1 MAKIA
6 DSTGSQ
12 IGEAIKLGLD
22 TRVVWEGF
30 TTDAVAKE
38 LFLVSNDNP
47 ETGGRLIV
55 PALPNGVI
63 VAEGLFV
70 AFNDTDNVVFASGRF
85 ALSVTNLAG
94 EVALSGATLEW
105 DAAATDANP
114 FVQYFVGASPA
125 FVWTYN
131 NTSNSIIL
139 TVTGTAA
146 KNIRYCAVVDN
157 IIGL

>member
-6 DSTGSQ
+6 DSTGMQ
-12 IGEAIKLGLD
+12 TGEAVKLGLD
-22 TRVVWEGF
+22 TRIMWEGF
-30 TTDAVAKE
+30 TVDATAKE
-38 LFLVSNDNP
+38 LFLVSDDNP
-47 ETGGRLIV
+47 ATGGRLIV

-63 VAEGLFV
+63 VAEGLFC

-94 EVALSGATLEW
+94 TVALSGTTLEW

-114 FVQYFVGASPA
+114 FIQYFVGANPA

-131 NTSNSIIL
+131 NVSDSIIL

-146 KNIRYCAVVDN
+146 KNIRYRAIVDSVV
-157 IIGL
+157 GL